1 MTAGKI
7 WQRIAKAGG
16 TIGVTRRRDRRD
28 GGAALRNTGAG
39 LVTILI
45 LLGTAFTIKAFSS
58 PNPPAS
64 HANRI
69 ASRSGSPSTLP
80 GIVPS
85 QVIDLTAPQFIGTG
99 DASNG
104 SWTAPSD
111 VKRSKP

>member
-1 MTAGKI
+1 MTASKT
-7 WQRIAKAGG
+7 WQRIAKAEG
-16 TIGVTRRRDRRD
+16 TIGVARKHDRRD
-28 GGAALRNTGAG
+28 GGAALRNAGAG

-45 LLGTAFTIKAFSS
+45 LLGAAFTIKAFSS

-64 HANRI
+64 HANET

-111 VKRSKP
+111 VKRTR